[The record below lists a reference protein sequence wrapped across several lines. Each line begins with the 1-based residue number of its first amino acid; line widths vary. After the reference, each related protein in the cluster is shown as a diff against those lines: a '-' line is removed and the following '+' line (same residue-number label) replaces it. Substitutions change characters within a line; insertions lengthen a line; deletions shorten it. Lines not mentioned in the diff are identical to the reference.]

1 MSRINVP
8 SEVSTLAHSLAILGN
23 TAERVCSGYTTKQSL
38 EQLYADLGRGK
49 GSIMKLRRVV
59 RDMVAAETVRE
70 REEARVAAIYA
81 RNESR
86 LKAAREAHITGERM
100 AAGMGA
106 RLVVDPPA
114 RTEFGEARAA

>member
-8 SEVSTLAHSLAILGN
+8 SEVTTLAHSLAILGN
-23 TAERVCSGYTTKQSL
+23 NAERVCAGYTTKQSL
-38 EQLYADLGRGK
+38 EQLYTDLGKGK
-49 GSIMKLRRVV
+49 GGIMRLRRLV
-59 RDMVAAETVRE
+59 REMIAAETSRA

-106 RLVVDPPA
+106 RLIVDPPVG
-114 RTEFGEARAA
+114 TEFDEARAA